1 MNLNPAPEG
10 GLLLIEVVEKVK
22 HELYD
27 NDYIRTR
34 SKLGWYD
41 KQLPK
46 DLNL

>member
-1 MNLNPAPEG
+1 MKLIPAPEG
-10 GLLLIEVVEKVK
+10 RFLLIEVVEKVK

-27 NDYIRTR
+27 NDYICIR

-41 KQLPK
+41 KQLPA